1 MSRITEHIDVDVARR
16 VAYDQ
21 WTQFESFPQFME
33 GVERVVQL
41 DDKTLDWTANVGGK
55 TKHWRAEI
63 MEQRP
68 DQLISWRSIE
78 GARNDGTVRFEP
90 LEGDKTR
97 LTLELDVEPEGPI
110 ESAGDALG
118 FVSRRAKGDL
128 ERFKEFI
135 EGQGRETG
143 GWRGEIEGGRVEDD
157 DRSTMGSTS
166 GSMRAGGASMG
177 SAGGSLGSSGG
188 PSSGT
193 YGTTSGTGSTGG
205 TSSMSGTYAS
215 RTGGSS
221 TGDADALGDTDTVD
235 ETDLTGTTDT
245 GWGGTGSRRSPEDS
259 GNL

>member
-118 FVSRRAKGDL
+118 FVTRRAKGDL

-143 GWRGEIEGGRVEDD
+143 SWRGEIEGGRVEDD
-157 DRSTMGSTS
+157 DRSTMGTTSGSVGGSRGSFGGGSSTGSYGGSTS
-166 GSMRAGGASMG
+166 GA
-177 SAGGSLGSSGG
+177 
-188 PSSGT
+188 
-193 YGTTSGTGSTGG
+193 GSTGG
-205 TSSMSGTYAS
+205 TSSTSGTYA
-215 RTGGSS
+215 RTGGMN
-221 TGDADALGDTDTVD
+221 TGDADVLGDADTVD
-235 ETDLTGTTDT
+235 ETDVTGTTDK
-245 GWGGTGSRRSPEDS
+245 GWSGTGSRRSPEDS